1 MDFKALKNLAYL
13 TQLAFIMLTP
23 ILLGVY
29 IGNFLDVK
37 FGTSPLILLICIVLG
52 VGTAFMNLYKFV
64 MSVTKKDAPE
74 KKEEYIPN
82 SKSKDDR

>member
-13 TQLAFIMLTP
+13 TQIAFVMITP

-29 IGNFLDVK
+29 IGNYIDEKL
-37 FGTSPLILLICIVLG
+37 GTEPIIMLICVILG
-52 VGTAFMNLYKFV
+52 VGTAFMNLYKFA
-64 MSVTKKDAPE
+64 MSVTEKKE

-82 SKSKDDR
+82 SKSKDDL